1 MRAIFASR
9 HVDRSVVDGAGG
21 GKINLY
27 LNFHIN
33 FPSCSLGWSFLSD
46 DEVTL
51 LSALLL
57 KTCTMQS
64 GNSIRT
70 ECDFILSRAADDDM
84 KLKFKKMFPSGL
96 RRTTTDEDDDDKS
109 IWGSFV
115 SATEAF
121 EKHATIPDVPPTMT
135 CPRYAMPGLGQ
146 SAQPAQRKHSG
157 NKFNARQFPLSF
169 HFLLEV
175 RSSRLAIR
183 ESTPPWAKNAATA
196 LLWESELLDFNEA
209 YKLIVLYL
217 MTARH
222 PVRAIWLTRVGCRL
236 SMRELFGEEDT
247 MRLSTATEATH
258 VGMITTICMIK
269 SRRAKYGGA

>member
-70 ECDFILSRAADDDM
+70 ECDFILSPAADDDM

-96 RRTTTDEDDDDKS
+96 RRTGHRQRRRRQVDLRFLCFSDRSVWEARHHPWCAADDDVSS
-109 IWGSFV
+109 ICDARTWPV
-115 SATEAF
+115 SPASAAEA
-121 EKHATIPDVPPTMT
+121 
-135 CPRYAMPGLGQ
+135 LG
-146 SAQPAQRKHSG
+146 K
-157 NKFNARQFPLSF
+157 
-169 HFLLEV
+169 
-175 RSSRLAIR
+175 
-183 ESTPPWAKNAATA
+183 
-196 LLWESELLDFNEA
+196 
-209 YKLIVLYL
+209 
-217 MTARH
+217 
-222 PVRAIWLTRVGCRL
+222 
-236 SMRELFGEEDT
+236 
-247 MRLSTATEATH
+247 
-258 VGMITTICMIK
+258 
-269 SRRAKYGGA
+269 